1 MKRMFTIETTK
12 SKVQVINRKRTV
24 VTEPMVLQVE
34 VLIEGKLINLRYG
47 YKEWT
52 TKHKEG
58 FDSAIPGQAYTMHH
72 SIKPQEGDVWRFGE
86 RTFTVGKCSG
96 FVVYTAPLLE
106 NGKQVATIKFEDYY
120 KD

>member
-1 MKRMFTIETTK
+1 MI
-12 SKVQVINRKRTV
+12 
-24 VTEPMVLQVE
+24 TEPMVLQVE
-34 VLIEGKLINLRYG
+34 VKIEGNVILLGYG

-58 FDSAIPGQAYTMHH
+58 FDSAFPGQAYTLHH
-72 SIKPQEGDVWRFGE
+72 SIKPKEGDVWKYGE
-86 RTFTVGKCSG
+86 RMFTVGKRSG

>member
-1 MKRMFTIETTK
+1 MFTIQTIK
-12 SKVQVINRKRTV
+12 SKVKVFNKKRTTV
-24 VTEPMVLQVE
+24 VEPMMLQVE
-34 VLIEGKLINLRYG
+34 LFIDGKLINLRYG

-52 TKHKEG
+52 TKHKEE

-72 SIKPQEGDVWRFGE
+72 SIKPKEGDVWKYGN
-86 RTFTVGKCSG
+86 RTFTVGKPCG

>member
-1 MKRMFTIETTK
+1 MFTIETTK
-12 SKVQVINRKRTV
+12 SKVQVINKKRTV
-24 VTEPMVLQVE
+24 IEEPLTLQVE
-34 VLIEGKLINLRYG
+34 VLIDGNLINLGYG
-47 YKEWT
+47 YKSWT

-72 SIKPQEGDVWRFGE
+72 SIWPKEGDVWKYGN
-86 RTFTVGKCSG
+86 RTFTVGKRSG

>member
-12 SKVQVINRKRTV
+12 SKVQVINRKRTM
-24 VTEPMVLQVE
+24 VTEPTVLQVE
-34 VLIEGKLINLRYG
+34 VLIEGKVCYLGYG
-47 YKEWT
+47 YKAWT

-58 FDSAIPGQAYTMHH
+58 FDSAIHGQAYMLHH
-72 SIKPQEGDVWRFGE
+72 SIQPKEGDVWKFGQ
-86 RTFTVGKCSG
+86 RVFTVGKRSG